1 MEGSDL
7 APKSTFTP
15 EEWAELTRLFAE
27 YEVASARAAAALRT
41 NPPTRQFGGMLLE
54 SFLAEDAKV
63 AAIVR
68 QIKEITGAAGKPW
81 SA

>member
-1 MEGSDL
+1 MVS
-7 APKSTFTP
+7 KSTYTT

-27 YEVASARAAAALRT
+27 YNVASARAAAALRT

-68 QIKEITGAAGKPW
+68 QIRDITGATGKPP
-81 SA
+81 